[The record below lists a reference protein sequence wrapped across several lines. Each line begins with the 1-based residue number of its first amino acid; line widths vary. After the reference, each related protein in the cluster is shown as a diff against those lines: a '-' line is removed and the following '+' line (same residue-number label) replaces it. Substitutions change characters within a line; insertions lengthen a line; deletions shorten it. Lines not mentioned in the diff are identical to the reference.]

1 MADKPKS
8 PPGEPARKPDA
19 AQLPSDLLKKYDRNR
34 DGKLD
39 ADELVDM
46 ESDQSFP
53 ASDPPSWTRGT
64 TDPD

>member
-8 PPGEPARKPDA
+8 PPDDQAPKPDA
-19 AQLPSDLLKKYDRNR
+19 PQPPSDLLKKYDRNR